1 MRLPTLCYKECMTVA
16 LFRPERKVRRVALAI
31 LLWLGLTGETFFA
44 CRTGGGDAMLGQ
56 PFNRAPV
63 AQDGVSSTTV
73 DVAIS
78 GILVASDPDGDDL
91 TYTITSGPSLG
102 VVQLVDA
109 STGEYTYLSA
119 TAGSDNFSFLASDG
133 RADSNT
139 ATVSIT
145 VLATRIAWVEKPA
158 GAGSPDLCKEKV
170 AENGDSAFA
179 VDPFDSSHRLRRS
192 KDGELEQS
200 RDGGLTWYQPAARLL
215 SGEPRI
221 IRFSA
226 DEAGLIY
233 IVAARDPGTRVVRH
247 DYGRGWQIVGDTEF
261 AIESLR
267 VGPVDAVGATKL
279 DVCAKSKPR
288 WLSATDVRY

>member
-1 MRLPTLCYKECMTVA
+1 MRLPTLCYKECMVISV
-16 LFRPERKVRRVALAI
+16 FPPGRKARHVALAI
-31 LLWLGLTGETFFA
+31 LFWLGLTGETFFA
-44 CRTGGGDAMLGQ
+44 CRTGGGDPILGR
-56 PFNRAPV
+56 PSNRAPV
-63 AQDGVSSTTV
+63 AQDGVTATTI

-91 TYTITSGPSLG
+91 TYTITLGPSLG
-102 VVQLVDA
+102 VVQLVNA

-119 TAGSDNFSFLASDG
+119 TAGSDNFSFVASDG
-133 RADSNT
+133 RTDSNT

-145 VLATRIAWVEKPA
+145 VLATQIAWVEEPA
-158 GAGSPDLCKEKV
+158 GAGSPDSCKGKI
-170 AENGDSAFA
+170 AENSDGAFA

-192 KDGELEQS
+192 KDGALEES
-200 RDGGLTWYQPAARLL
+200 IDGGLTWHQPAAQLF

-233 IVAARDPGTRVVRH
+233 IVAARDSGARVVRH
-247 DYGRGWQIVGDTEF
+247 DYSRGWQIVGDTEF

-267 VGPVDAVGATKL
+267 VGPVDADGATKL
-279 DVCAKSKPR
+279 DVCTNLKRP
-288 WLSATDVRY
+288 WLFATDVRY

>member
-1 MRLPTLCYKECMTVA
+1 M
-16 LFRPERKVRRVALAI
+16 AI

-44 CRTGGGDAMLGQ
+44 CRTGTGDPILGR
-56 PFNRAPV
+56 PSNRAPV
-63 AQDGVSSTTV
+63 AQDSVTSTTI

-78 GILVASDPDGDDL
+78 GTLVASDPDGDDL

-102 VVQLVDA
+102 VVQLVNA
-109 STGEYTYLSA
+109 STGDYTYLSA
-119 TAGSDNFSFLASDG
+119 TAGSDNFGFLASDG

-145 VLATRIAWVEKPA
+145 VLATKIAWAEKPT
-158 GAGSPDLCKEKV
+158 GAASPGSCKDKV
-170 AENGDSAFA
+170 AEDSDAAFA
-179 VDPFDSSHRLRRS
+179 IDPFDSSHRLRRS
-192 KDGELEQS
+192 RDGGLQES
-200 RDGGLTWYQPAARLL
+200 VDGGLTWHQPAAQLF

-226 DEAGLIY
+226 NEAGLIY
-233 IVAARDPGTRVVRH
+233 IVAARDSGARVVRH

-267 VGPVDAVGATKL
+267 VGPVNADGATKL
-279 DVCAKSKPR
+279 DVCTNSKLP
-288 WLSATDVRY
+288 WSFATDVRY